1 LLRCDTKK
9 NLYARLSND
18 YSRKCDLGGAAHS
31 LSYGGFHKNILEF
44 SSKQTEKE
52 VKMKIFDVVQPK
64 ETDKLDE
71 QTGKPITRSQNLA
84 IAFEK
89 EGRITG
95 IKLEALPLPDNKGE
109 VWIRLFE
116 QKPKENKSY
125 GNATDNVVTPPWGDR

>member
-1 LLRCDTKK
+1 
-9 NLYARLSND
+9 
-18 YSRKCDLGGAAHS
+18 
-31 LSYGGFHKNILEF
+31 
-44 SSKQTEKE
+44 
-52 VKMKIFDVVQPK
+52 MKIFDVVQPK

-71 QTGKPITRSQNLA
+71 QTGKPITRWQNLG

-125 GNATDNVVTPPWGDR
+125 GEPIARNTDPQVYQKAKVFEKAYSMSSNNQSD